1 MHNKQFRITLTNK
14 KLACQHLGPAPSPLE
29 RAGGEV
35 KAGTQYR
42 MQNENLKREIDARSL
57 SFAIVNLTVG
67 SGYICDSR
75 NYRRTPWRYRNACSR
90 RYRVAASNLTRPEL
104 LGITIFNFV
113 FAVIYLG
120 MQLVKKKVTKAV

>member
-75 NYRRTPWRYRNACSR
+75 NYRRTPWRYRNTCLFFKNNMPQHKKR
-90 RYRVAASNLTRPEL
+90 
-104 LGITIFNFV
+104 
-113 FAVIYLG
+113 FA
-120 MQLVKKKVTKAV
+120 